1 MSYNYNMLFV
11 LSAPS
16 GTGKTT
22 VADRLLK
29 SCPKVK
35 RIITTTTRPRREG
48 EVHGVDY
55 IFIDRE
61 EFERKIEEGYFLEYA
76 NVYGNYYGTPRDQ
89 VLKNEEEGIDSLL
102 VIDVQ
107 GARKIKE
114 VYPES
119 VLIFLMPP
127 SIEELRRRLLGRGY
141 GRENLEQ
148 RLQKAEEEIA
158 CARHF
163 DYIVVNEFI
172 DKTVEALHTIIVA
185 HRYRRENF
193 LKKPNVNDEVISRIL
208 SESSCKSFEAL

>member
-1 MSYNYNMLFV
+1 MLFV

-76 NVYGNYYGTPRDQ
+76 NVYGHYYGTPKDQ

-107 GARKIKE
+107 GAKKVKE

-172 DKTVEALHTIIVA
+172 DKTVEALHMIIVA

-208 SESSCKSFEAL
+208 SEVSCKSFESL

>member
-1 MSYNYNMLFV
+1 MLFV

-16 GTGKTT
+16 GAGKTT

-29 SCPKVK
+29 TCPKVK
-35 RIITTTTRPRREG
+35 RIITATTRPQREG

-55 IFIDRE
+55 IFMDRE
-61 EFERKIEEGYFLEYA
+61 DFERKIEEGYFLEHA
-76 NVYGNYYGTPRDQ
+76 KVYGNYYGTPKDQ
-89 VLKNEEEGIDSLL
+89 VLKNEEEGVDSLL

-107 GARKIKE
+107 GASKVKE

-127 SIEELRRRLLGRGY
+127 SLEELRRRLLGRGY
-141 GRENLEQ
+141 GRENLQQ

-158 CARHF
+158 CAKHF

-172 DKTVEALHTIIVA
+172 DRTVEALHTIIVA

-193 LKKPNVNDEVISRIL
+193 IRKTNINDAVINRIL
-208 SESSCKSFEAL
+208 SEGSCSSFKSP

>member
-1 MSYNYNMLFV
+1 MLFV

-48 EVHGVDY
+48 EVQGVDY

-76 NVYGNYYGTPRDQ
+76 NVYGHYYGTPKDQ

-107 GARKIKE
+107 GAKKIKDA
-114 VYPES
+114 YPES

-172 DKTVEALHTIIVA
+172 DKTVEALHMIIVA

-208 SESSCKSFEAL
+208 SEVSCKSFESL

>member
-1 MSYNYNMLFV
+1 MLFV

-48 EVHGVDY
+48 EVQGVDY

-76 NVYGNYYGTPRDQ
+76 NVYGHYYGTPKDQ

-107 GARKIKE
+107 GAKKVKE

-172 DKTVEALHTIIVA
+172 DKTVEALHMIIVA

-208 SESSCKSFEAL
+208 SEVSCKSFESL

>member
-1 MSYNYNMLFV
+1 MLFV

-29 SCPKVK
+29 SSPKVN
-35 RIITTTTRPRREG
+35 RIITATTRPQREG

-55 IFIDRE
+55 IFMDRE

-76 NVYGNYYGTPRDQ
+76 KVYGNYYGTPKDQ
-89 VLKNEEEGIDSLL
+89 ILRNEEEGIDSLL

-107 GARKIKE
+107 GASKVRE
-114 VYPES
+114 VYPEA

-127 SIEELRRRLLGRGY
+127 SLEELRRRLLGRGY

-148 RLQKAEEEIA
+148 RLEKSEEEIA

-172 DKTVEALHTIIVA
+172 DETVEALHAIIVA

-193 LKKPNVNDEVISRIL
+193 LKKTSIKDAVINRIL
-208 SESSCKSFEAL
+208 NESFCKSFRSL

>member
-1 MSYNYNMLFV
+1 MLFV

-76 NVYGNYYGTPRDQ
+76 NVYGHYYGTPKDQ

-107 GARKIKE
+107 GAKKIKDA
-114 VYPES
+114 YPES

-172 DKTVEALHTIIVA
+172 DKTVEALHMIIVA

-208 SESSCKSFEAL
+208 SEVSCKSFESL